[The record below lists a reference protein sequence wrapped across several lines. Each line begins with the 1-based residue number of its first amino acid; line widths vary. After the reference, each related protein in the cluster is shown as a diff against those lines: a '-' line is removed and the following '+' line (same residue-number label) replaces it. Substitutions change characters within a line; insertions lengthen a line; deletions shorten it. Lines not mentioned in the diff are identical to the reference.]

1 MHDIDR
7 TMGRTNLEAFEFQ
20 NEGEAGE
27 YENENEWES
36 EQGEAGEQE
45 LNELASELLSVSNE
59 RELEQF
65 LGDVF
70 KKVTG
75 AVGNFARSPV
85 GQQVGGILRNVA
97 RTALPIA
104 GQAIGNYVAP
114 GVGGPIG
121 GQIASAAGSLFG
133 LELEGL
139 SHEDRDFEVAKQ
151 FVRLAAD
158 AAQAAAQAAGSGGNP
173 AQVAQQ
179 AVAAAAQ
186 RYAPGL
192 LEPAHGGGRPTPSH
206 AGSGAQSGRWVRKGN
221 KVVIYGV

>member
-7 TMGRTNLEAFEFQ
+7 TMGRTNLESYEFQ
-20 NEGEAGE
+20 AENEAGE
-27 YENENEWES
+27 YENEGEWES

-45 LNELASELLSVSNE
+45 LNEMASELLSVTNE

-85 GQQVGGILRNVA
+85 GQQVGGILKNVA

-104 GQAIGNYVAP
+104 GQALGNYIAP
-114 GVGGPIG
+114 GVGGQIG
-121 GQIASAAGSLFG
+121 GQLASAAGSLFG

-139 SHEDRDFEVAKQ
+139 SHEDRDFEMAKQ

-158 AAQAAAQAAGSGGNP
+158 AAQAAAHAAPGGNP
-173 AQVAQQ
+173 ASIAQQ

-186 RYAPGL
+186 KYAPGL
-192 LEPAHGGGRPTPSH
+192 LEQATGGGHPGPS
-206 AGSGAQSGRWVRKGN
+206 AGGGASGRWVRKGN
-221 KVVIYGV
+221 KLVIYGV